1 MPIPL
6 ELVAPIRESRK
17 AAAKS
22 PAGDVNIKLEEE
34 SDEENPETI
43 NAEISMV
50 FIENL
55 KKKKLLLLLLL
66 LLISH

>member
-22 PAGDVNIKLEEE
+22 LAGGDVNIKLEEE
-34 SDEENPETI
+34 SDDENPETI

-50 FIENL
+50 QYLIEN
-55 KKKKLLLLLLL
+55 
-66 LLISH
+66 